1 MDVADKV
8 EFVFFLIFVIIGCII
23 LFVALLYMCFNYIC
37 KNGDILKDTSN
48 IGEQKNPE
56 PIEQGNI
63 EKLRYEQ
70 SQFEDN
76 EVLN

>member
-48 IGEQKNPE
+48 IKENEKNPE
-56 PIEQGNI
+56 LIQQGNI
-63 EKLRYEQ
+63 EKLRYEP
-70 SQFEDN
+70 SEIIA
-76 EVLN
+76 